1 MSDVATATT
10 PLLEIDDLVKQFSIP
25 GSKQVVHACSNVT
38 LTINRGET
46 MGVIGESGSGKTTL
60 GRCVLRLLEPT
71 AGRIRFEGRDLTELG
86 RKELRRLRTDM
97 QIVFQEPFDSLNPQM
112 TIGRQIGEPLR
123 IHTDLSRGDRKK
135 RVQEL
140 LELVGLP
147 PTTYDGLPKQ
157 LSPGALQRASIARAM
172 STNPKLVV
180 LDEPTSA
187 LAPEAEAEVISL
199 LQQIQD
205 DTGIAYIFIS
215 HDLSL
220 VGEICD
226 NVAIMYLSQVVET
239 GTRDQ
244 VFGNPKHPYSRAL
257 LASVLQPDPET
268 RRDESARAE
277 RLEGEIPSPIDLPRG
292 CYLASRCH
300 FVRDRCEEEPQQ
312 LLETDDR
319 GHLARC
325 WRVVEHD
332 LTEDEVERLR
342 GERQARVASGV
353 PSAAEHEATAEPS
366 S

>member
-1 MSDVATATT
+1 MSDGNGEAGV
-10 PLLEIDDLVKQFSIP
+10 PLLEIKSLVKQFAIP
-25 GSKQVVHACSNVT
+25 GSKQVVHACSDVT
-38 LTINRGET
+38 LTVNRGET
-46 MGVIGESGSGKTTL
+46 LGVIGESGSGKTTL

-71 AGRIRFEGRDLTELG
+71 SGHVLFEGRDLTELS
-86 RKELRRLRTDM
+86 RKAMRRLRTDV

-112 TIGRQIGEPLR
+112 TVGRQIGEPVR
-123 IHTDLSRGDRKK
+123 IHGSLDTGSRK
-135 RVQEL
+135 RRVHEL

-147 PTTYDGLPKQ
+147 PTTYEALPRQ

-172 STNPKLVV
+172 ATDPKLIV

-187 LAPEAEAEVISL
+187 LAPEAEAEIISL
-199 LQQIQD
+199 LKRIQIE
-205 DTGIAYIFIS
+205 TGIAYIFIS

-244 VFGNPKHPYSRAL
+244 VFGNARHPYSRAL
-257 LASVLQPDPET
+257 LAAVLFPDPT
-268 RRDESARAE
+268 KRRDESARAE

-300 FVRDRCEEEPQQ
+300 FVRDRCMEEPQA
-312 LLETDDR
+312 LVEAGES

-325 WRVVEHD
+325 WRVVEND
-332 LTEDEVERLR
+332 LTEDEIDRLR
-342 GERQARVASGV
+342 SERQAR
-353 PSAAEHEATAEPS
+353 EAEPS
-366 S
+366 A

>member
-1 MSDVATATT
+1 MSDGNGEAGV
-10 PLLEIDDLVKQFSIP
+10 PLLEIKSLVKQFALP
-25 GSKQVVHACSNVT
+25 GSKQVVHACSDVT
-38 LTINRGET
+38 LTVNRGET
-46 MGVIGESGSGKTTL
+46 LGVIGESGSGKTTL

-71 AGRIRFEGRDLTELG
+71 SGQVLFEGRDLTELG
-86 RKELRRLRTDM
+86 RKAMRRLRTDV

-112 TIGRQIGEPLR
+112 TVGRQIGEPVR
-123 IHTDLSRGDRKK
+123 IHAALDRGARRK
-135 RVQEL
+135 RVHEL

-147 PTTYDGLPKQ
+147 PTTYDALPRQ

-172 STNPKLVV
+172 ATDPKLIV

-187 LAPEAEAEVISL
+187 LAPEAEAEIIGL
-199 LQQIQD
+199 LKHIQGEA
-205 DTGIAYIFIS
+205 GIAYIFIS

-244 VFGNPKHPYSRAL
+244 VFGNARHPYSRAL
-257 LASVLQPDPET
+257 LAAVLFPDPSK

-300 FVRDRCEEEPQQ
+300 FVRDRCMEEPQE
-312 LLETDDR
+312 LAEAGGS

-325 WRVVEHD
+325 WRVVEND
-332 LTEDEVERLR
+332 LTEDEIDRLR
-342 GERQARVASGV
+342 AERQAR
-353 PSAAEHEATAEPS
+353 TAEPS
-366 S
+366 A

>member
-1 MSDVATATT
+1 MTEANGSNGA
-10 PLLEIDDLVKQFSIP
+10 PLLEIKNLVKQFEIP
-25 GSKQVVHACSNVT
+25 GSKQVVHACSDVT
-38 LTINRGET
+38 LTIKRGET

-71 AGRIRFEGRDLTELG
+71 SGQVLFEGRDLTGLN
-86 RKELRRLRTDM
+86 RKEMRRLRTDV

-112 TIGRQIGEPLR
+112 TVGRQIGEPLR
-123 IHTDLSRGDRKK
+123 IHTDLDKRSRKA
-135 RVQEL
+135 RVLEL
-140 LELVGLP
+140 LELVRLP
-147 PTTYDGLPKQ
+147 PTTYDGLPGQ

-172 STNPKLVV
+172 ATDPKLIV

-187 LAPEAEAEVISL
+187 LAPEAEAEVIEL
-199 LQQIQD
+199 LRRIQRE
-205 DTGIAYIFIS
+205 TGISYIFIS

-244 VFGNPKHPYSRAL
+244 VFENPRHPYSRAL
-257 LASVLQPDPET
+257 LASVLFPDPAK

-300 FVRDRCEEEPQQ
+300 FVRERCQTEPQE
-312 LLETDDR
+312 LLDTGES

-325 WRVVEHD
+325 WRVIEND
-332 LTEDEVERLR
+332 LGEDEIDRLR
-342 GERQARVASGV
+342 DERQAR
-353 PSAAEHEATAEPS
+353 TAEPS
-366 S
+366 A